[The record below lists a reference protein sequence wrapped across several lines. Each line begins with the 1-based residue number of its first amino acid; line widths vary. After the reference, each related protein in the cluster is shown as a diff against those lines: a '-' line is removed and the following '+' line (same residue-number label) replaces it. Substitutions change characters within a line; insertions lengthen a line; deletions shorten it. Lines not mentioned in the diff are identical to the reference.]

1 MQNLATVSEVAEFYH
16 CNKYKE
22 FFSSEHLKKKLRREK
37 KTPRHT
43 AVDTSHVTS
52 QHQDTIMTSSS
63 LFGKQSVMTSA
74 HAHLS
79 HVEAQRRYCNGVAT
93 GEEMEIHHRQ
103 KRDQRDGSSDA
114 RATPTNGDVIAP
126 IPYPLLQTP
135 LLTRFYTNVFCAS
148 PVINNS

>member
-1 MQNLATVSEVAEFYH
+1 
-16 CNKYKE
+16 
-22 FFSSEHLKKKLRREK
+22 
-37 KTPRHT
+37 
-43 AVDTSHVTS
+43 
-52 QHQDTIMTSSS
+52 
-63 LFGKQSVMTSA
+63 MTSA

-114 RATPTNGDVIAP
+114 RATPTNGDVITH

-135 LLTRFYTNVFCAS
+135 LLTRLYTNVFCAS
-148 PVINNS
+148 PVIDNSCLLLLLFTDRMSPQNNDNDDVKSSSDAE